1 MARGNGY
8 IHTSLMELLNQWMF
22 TIVHPGEAQE
32 FLHIVTDIFPLFP
45 YHSDLY
51 VDWWTEGNSFYAGR
65 GKFSGH
71 AGIEKASIFAG
82 FYQLQNSINL
92 AAVHDDVR
100 DVTAHFKAS
109 FQQLVLYGIGIK
121 KD

>member
-1 MARGNGY
+1 MQEREDEIEEDVY
-8 IHTSLMELLNQWMF
+8 KRQF
-22 TIVHPGEAQE
+22 T
-32 FLHIVTDIFPLFP
+32 
-45 YHSDLY
+45 
-51 VDWWTEGNSFYAGR
+51 
-65 GKFSGH
+65 
-71 AGIEKASIFAG
+71 G

-100 DVTAHFKAS
+100 DVTAHFEAC